1 MEASRSLVVRTPEG
15 KGPNRCLSCG
25 TTEHMG
31 RRKYCS
37 RECRQRLRQKLD
49 MRIGLVQALNTR
61 YATFY
66 FTDHMV
72 FMDILT
78 YGSTEIFSFLFPR
91 APNRKPAEDFSRLA
105 NLLGDIWWAEKHRT
119 QKRYLASRRVL
130 EQAIRVHDSPSAVKP
145 QAIHIPAVHGA
156 SLTLLKLDRAALG
169 SADLART
176 LKGAYRR
183 QAKLNHP
190 DRGGDAQN
198 FRKIHSAYEE
208 LMNWAENPVYVRR
221 RGFPDKWF
229 YDGTSGRWVQPRTP
243 SPRRG

>member
-1 MEASRSLVVRTPEG
+1 MKPSRSLMVRPPEG
-15 KGPNRCLSCG
+15 KGPHRCLSCG

-37 RECRQRLRQKLD
+37 LECRQRLRQKLD

-66 FTDHMV
+66 FTEHMV

-78 YGSTEIFSFLFPR
+78 YGSAEIFSFFFPR
-91 APNRKPAEDFSRLA
+91 SPGKKPAEDFSRLA
-105 NLLGDIWWAEKHRT
+105 NLLGDIWWAEKRRT

-130 EQAIRVHDSPSAVKP
+130 EQAIRVHDTPAVVKP
-145 QAIHIPAVHGA
+145 LAIHIPAVHGA
-156 SLTLLKLDRAALG
+156 SLTLLKLDRTVLG
-169 SADLART
+169 SAELAQT
-176 LKGAYRR
+176 LKSAYRQ
-183 QAKLNHP
+183 QAKRNHP

-208 LMNWAENPVYVRR
+208 LMNWAENPVFVRR

-229 YDGTSGRWVQPRTP
+229 YDGSTGRWVQPRTP
-243 SPRRG
+243 SECR